1 MPLSPDTDLG
11 PYRIVEAI
19 GAGGM
24 GEVYR
29 ARDTRLER
37 DVAVKILPAHLADDE
52 DGLARFERETK
63 AVAALS
69 HPNILAIHD
78 VGRHEGVPFAVMELL
93 EGETLRERL
102 EKGAL
107 PVSKALE
114 LALETTR
121 GLAAA
126 HAKGII
132 HRDVKPGNLFITS
145 DGHLKILDFGLA
157 RSTTGLESSSDGSAV
172 TSARPTEAGTILGTI
187 GYMSPEQVRGQTTD
201 ARSDIFSLGAVVY
214 EMLTSR
220 RAFKGETT
228 ADTMTAILSAD
239 PSEIRS
245 ARTVIPPQISRI
257 LRRTLEKKPDERFQ
271 SARDLGFALEAV
283 SDVDA
288 ALSSG
293 EPGAGPPSIAVL
305 PFTDMSAQKDQD
317 YFCEGMAEDILNAL
331 TGIEGLEVA
340 ARSMAFRFKG
350 GEHDLREVGDALD
363 VKTVLEGSVRTAG
376 NRLRVTAQLNSVDS
390 GHQIWSRRYDRELD
404 DVFAI
409 QDEIATD
416 IVEALRSEL
425 GDAEAPRIVRQTE
438 NQEAYLLY
446 LRGRHHWLTRSK
458 GALVKAMEYFQQAIE
473 SDPNYALAHTGLADL
488 YSIEGLYS
496 YLPEDVAFTR
506 ARASAE
512 RALAIND
519 HLADSHRSLGIIRLY
534 NDWDWDDALR
544 ALERSVELDPMNATS
559 HLWLAN
565 VMGALGRSP
574 EAVASARRAQALDPL
589 DLFTNAL
596 MGAHL
601 AFAGR
606 PDEAVI
612 ECKKALDLDAN
623 YLPGLY
629 FLGDAHA
636 SGGRLD
642 EAITVLA
649 NAADVSE
656 RASFFVG
663 FLGWAQAT
671 AGQRKEAQATLAELE
686 ARAANEYVAPLHLAM
701 IVSALGDMD
710 RAFELL
716 DEARQKRNALLVYT
730 RFSFYDAF
738 RGDPRFREHLE
749 RMKHRDLAAS
759 DRIRPG

>member
-1 MPLSPDTDLG
+1 MSLSPDTELG

-69 HPNILAIHD
+69 HPNILTIYD
-78 VGRHEGVPFAVMELL
+78 VGRHQGVPFAVMELL

-102 EKGAL
+102 EKGSL
-107 PVSKALE
+107 PLGKAVE

-132 HRDVKPGNLFITS
+132 HRDVKPDNLFITS

-157 RSTTGLESSSDGSAV
+157 RSTTGLESTSDDSAV
-172 TSARPTEAGTILGTI
+172 TSARPTQAGTILGTI
-187 GYMSPEQVRGQTTD
+187 GYMSPEQVRGRTSD
-201 ARSDIFSLGAVVY
+201 ARSDIFSLGAVIY
-214 EMLTSR
+214 EMLTAR

-228 ADTMTAILSAD
+228 ADTMSAILSED

-245 ARTVIPPQISRI
+245 ARSNIPSAISRV
-257 LRRTLEKKPDERFQ
+257 LRRSLEKKPDERFQ

-283 SDVDA
+283 SDVDVT
-288 ALSSG
+288 
-293 EPGAGPPSIAVL
+293 PGAGSPSVAVL
-305 PFTDMSAQKDQD
+305 PFTDMSPQKDQD
-317 YFCEGMAEDILNAL
+317 YFCEGMAEEILNAL

-350 GEHDLREVGDALD
+350 GEHDLRKVGEALD
-363 VKTVLEGSVRTAG
+363 VKTVLEGSVRTSG
-376 NRLRVTAQLNSVDS
+376 KRLRVTAQLNSVAS

-409 QDEIATD
+409 QDEIAAD
-416 IVEALRSEL
+416 IVEALRAEL
-425 GDAEAPRIVRQTE
+425 GDAEAPRIERQTE
-438 NQEAYLLY
+438 SQEAYLLY

-458 GALVKAMEYFQQAIE
+458 GALVKAMEYFQQAIA
-473 SDPNYALAHTGLADL
+473 SDPDYALAHAGLADL

-496 YLPEDVAFTR
+496 YVPEDVAFTR

-519 HLADSHRSLGIIRLY
+519 RLADSHRALGLIRLY
-534 NDWDWDDALR
+534 HDWDWDDALA
-544 ALERSVELDPMNATS
+544 ALERSVELEPMSAMS
-559 HLWLAN
+559 RLWLAN
-565 VMGALGRSP
+565 GMDALGRLE
-574 EAVASARRAQALDPL
+574 EAVASARKAQALDPL

-596 MGAHL
+596 TGAHL
-601 AFAGR
+601 AFAGQ
-606 PDEAVI
+606 PDEAVT

-629 FLGDAHA
+629 FLGNAYA

-642 EAITVLA
+642 EAVPLLA
-649 NAADVSE
+649 KAAEVSQ
-656 RASFFVG
+656 RASFYLG

-671 AGQRKEAQATLAELE
+671 AGPGKQRDDAQAILTELE
-686 ARAANEYVAPLHLAM
+686 ERAEKEYVAPLYLAM
-701 IVSALGDMD
+701 VVSALGDMD

-716 DEARQKRNALLVYT
+716 DEARQKRNAFLVYP

-749 RMKHRDLAAS
+749 LMKHHDLAAS
-759 DRIRPG
+759 DRIRPS

>member
-1 MPLSPDTDLG
+1 MSLSPDTELG

-19 GAGGM
+19 GRGGM

-78 VGRHEGVPFAVMELL
+78 VGRHEGAPFAVMELL

-102 EKGAL
+102 EKGSL

-114 LALETTR
+114 FALETTR

-132 HRDVKPGNLFITS
+132 HRDVKPENLFITS
-145 DGHLKILDFGLA
+145 DGRLKILDFGLA
-157 RSTTGLESSSDGSAV
+157 RTTTGLESTSDDSAV

-187 GYMSPEQVRGQTTD
+187 GYMSPEQVRGQTSD
-201 ARSDIFSLGAVVY
+201 EKSDIFSLGAVIY

-228 ADTMTAILSAD
+228 ADTMSAILSED

-245 ARTVIPPQISRI
+245 ARSNVPPQVSRI
-257 LRRTLEKKPDERFQ
+257 LRRSLEKKPDERFQ

-283 SDVDA
+283 SDLGVTSA
-288 ALSSG
+288 SAS
-293 EPGAGPPSIAVL
+293 EPAPPSVAVL
-305 PFTDMSAQKDQD
+305 PFTDMSPQKDQD
-317 YFCEGMAEDILNAL
+317 YFCEGMAEEILNAL
-331 TGIEGLEVA
+331 TGIKGLAVA

-350 GEHDLREVGDALD
+350 GEHDLHEVGDALD

-416 IVEALRSEL
+416 IVEALRVEL
-425 GDAEAPRIVRQTE
+425 SDAEAPRIVRQTE
-438 NQEAYLLY
+438 SQEAYLLY
-446 LRGRHHWLTRSK
+446 LRGRHHWLHRSK
-458 GALVKAMEYFQQAIE
+458 GGFAKAMECFQQAIE
-473 SDPNYALAHTGLADL
+473 SDPDYALAHAGLADL

-496 YLPEDVAFTR
+496 YVPEDGAFTR

-519 HLADSHRSLGIIRLY
+519 QLADSHRALGIIRLY
-534 NDWDWDDALR
+534 HDWDWEDALR
-544 ALERSVELDPMNATS
+544 ALEKSVELDPMSATS
-559 HLWLAN
+559 RLWLAN
-565 VMGALGRSP
+565 GMNAFGRLE
-574 EAVASARRAQALDPL
+574 EAVVSARKAQALDPL

-596 MGAHL
+596 TGAHL
-601 AFAGR
+601 AFAGQ
-606 PDEAVI
+606 PDEAVT
-612 ECKKALDLDAN
+612 ECKKALELDAH

-629 FLGDAHA
+629 FLGNAQA
-636 SGGRLD
+636 SSGRFD
-642 EAITVLA
+642 EAVPSLA
-649 NAADVSE
+649 KAAEVSQ
-656 RASFFVG
+656 RASFYLG
-663 FLGWAQAT
+663 FLGWAQAS
-671 AGQRKEAQATLAELE
+671 AGRPDDAQAILTELE
-686 ARAANEYVAPLHLAM
+686 ERAANEYVAPLHLAM

-716 DEARQKRNALLVYT
+716 DEARQKRNALLVYP
-730 RFSFYDAF
+730 RFAFYDAF
-738 RGDPRFREHLE
+738 RGDLRFHQHLE
-749 RMKHRDLAAS
+749 RMQHRDLAAS
-759 DRIRPG
+759 DRIKRD